1 MSYSSVFDHYAVK
14 KVTKTDKVKKAYCLT
29 KEQISVLEGAGI
41 RARESKADEPLT
53 ISIWPESKQ
62 KTLKASYYN
71 SLRANAE
78 KSRSPEPRLGREF
91 ITEWA
96 NIGDCILIGR
106 IGKRVYV
113 SKSPADSTSFNAV
126 IEREI
131 NGADV
136 APIQARAKQRR
147 GNPEKITRVVR
158 DFRRSLDVVVSA
170 LVRAADRC
178 EMPGCA
184 HKLFLKENGK
194 PFLEVHHVVPLAEG
208 GEDYLGNAAAI
219 CPACHR
225 ELHYGAERMTMRE
238 NLRLRISNTT

>member
-29 KEQISVLEGAGI
+29 KEQIQVLEGAGI
-41 RARESKADEPLT
+41 RARESKTDEPLT
-53 ISIWPESKQ
+53 IFIWPESRQ

-71 SLRANAE
+71 SLRKNAE
-78 KSRSPEPRLGREF
+78 KRRSPEPRLGREF

-96 NIGDCILIGR
+96 DIGDSILIGR

-113 SKSPADSTSFNAV
+113 SKSPADCTSFNVVMKHEA
-126 IEREI
+126 

-136 APIQARAKQRR
+136 EAIQARAMQRR
-147 GNPEKITRVVR
+147 GNPEKITRIVQ

-170 LVRAADRC
+170 IIRAADRC
-178 EMPGCA
+178 EMPGCG
-184 HKLFLKENGK
+184 HKLFLKDNGK
-194 PFLEVHHVVPLAEG
+194 PFLEVHHVIPLAEG
-208 GEDYLGNAAAI
+208 GEDCLQNAAAI

-225 ELHYGAERMTMRE
+225 QLHHGAERMVMRE
-238 NLRLRISNTT
+238 KLRLRISNTT